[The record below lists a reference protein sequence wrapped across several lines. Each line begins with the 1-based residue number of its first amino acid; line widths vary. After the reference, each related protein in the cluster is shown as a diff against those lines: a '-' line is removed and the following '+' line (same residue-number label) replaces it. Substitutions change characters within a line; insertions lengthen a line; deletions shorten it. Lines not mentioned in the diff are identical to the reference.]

1 MATELWE
8 QIYESMTCHV
18 SENYRMPGVED
29 AFAYGSFC
37 MQQYGKMRD
46 AYDRLCDRLGVED
59 EDDDVE
65 CIIRCYMEIQR
76 ELCKQMFFYAQQIL
90 SISRE

>member
-1 MATELWE
+1 MVMALWE

-18 SENYRMPGVED
+18 SEEYRMPGVTN
-29 AFAYGSFC
+29 AFSENVFC
-37 MQQYGKMRD
+37 MEKYRQMRD

-59 EDDDVE
+59 EDEDIE

-76 ELCKQMFFYAQQIL
+76 ELCKQMFFYGQQAGFTKF
-90 SISRE
+90 S